1 MDKTLQASHTVEI
14 IVAPADI
21 LYGGIA
27 TIPALLMKQA
37 ARMRGVPLKGVS
49 IKVTNGSFIIGLSP
63 VESDIQSNVQLL
75 KEWAW
80 FDIPIVYNDGR
91 CAILAIEKGSSG
103 ERAFG
108 DAFAKWQSDNTT
120 GPGSELGSKST
131 PK

>member
-1 MDKTLQASHTVEI
+1 LFRRNVDKTLQASHTVEI

-37 ARMRGVPLKGVS
+37 ARMHGVPLKGVS

-80 FDIPIVYNDGR
+80 FDIPIVYSDGR
-91 CAILAIEKGSSG
+91 RAVLAFEKGSPG
-103 ERAFG
+103 ERAFT
-108 DAFAKWQSDNTT
+108 DTFARWQSDNT
-120 GPGSELGSKST
+120 K
-131 PK
+131 